1 VRRAPVLNANAL
13 ALVQVAAADGT
24 VWLFSSSEAVT
35 NLCTLAAG
43 QCWRLARAVATHP
56 RIAQAAGAAGFAVV
70 CESRPALVDLLASI
84 ESLA

>member
-1 VRRAPVLNANAL
+1 MVSCRRHRGA
-13 ALVQVAAADGT
+13 
-24 VWLFSSSEAVT
+24 
-35 NLCTLAAG
+35 TL
-43 QCWRLARAVATHP
+43 AVATHP